1 MEHCKEI
8 ISEQNE
14 KLFDLQEEINRLRNQ
29 VTYLQEELYSV
40 EDAKDKMEEQYEIKI
55 EALEQQLGDAL
66 FGRR

>member
-66 FGRR
+66 FER